1 MINYRD
7 FWGLQQTP
15 FEAIADAE
23 FFFESHAHG
32 EALARLLYFAADRGM
47 GLAALT
53 GEIGAGKTITLNA
66 LKKRLKPD
74 LYVVVELKTANL
86 GLDDILLHLA
96 TELQGGGVAP
106 RAAGRYDLM
115 REVHRLMQ
123 DKVLRYGRHC
133 LLMVDEA
140 QMLAPDTL
148 DGLRGLTN
156 FNEPGRAAMS
166 IVMSGQPEMRPLLK
180 SLPQVYQR
188 VGLFYHLD
196 YLGRDEVMPYLRR
209 RLAAAGATNTDVFES
224 ECLEPLYRFSNG
236 CPRQINRICK
246 LAVDRTCLL
255 REPVIHAKLL
265 QLIISDF
272 EKQYV

>member
-1 MINYRD
+1 MINYRE

-15 FEAIADAE
+15 FEAIADPG

-66 LKKRLKPD
+66 LRRKLGPD
-74 LYVVVELKTANL
+74 LYAVIDLKTANL
-86 GLDDILLHLA
+86 TLDDILRHVIA
-96 TELQGGGVAP
+96 DLQSAP
-106 RAAGRYDLM
+106 VPLAGRYELT
-115 REVHRLMQ
+115 RQFQTLLAE
-123 DKVLRYGRHC
+123 KVSRFGRHC

-140 QMLAPDTL
+140 QMLSPEVL

-156 FNEPGRAAMS
+156 FNEPGHAALS
-166 IVMSGQPEMRPLLK
+166 IILSGQPEMKAVLRG
-180 SLPQVYQR
+180 LPQVYQR

-196 YLGRDEVMPYLRR
+196 YLGRDEILPYLKH
-209 RLAAAGATNTDVFES
+209 RLKMAGASTADVFDD
-224 ECLEPLYRFSNG
+224 ECLDPLYAFSRG

-255 REPVIHAKLL
+255 RESRIHAKLL

-272 EKQYV
+272 EKQYA

>member
-1 MINYRD
+1 MINYRE

-15 FEAIADAE
+15 FEAIADPG

-66 LKKRLKPD
+66 LKGKLRPD
-74 LYVVVELKTANL
+74 LYVTVEIKTANL
-86 GLDDILLHLA
+86 GFEDILIHLNA
-96 TELQGGGVAP
+96 SLQGSVAAT
-106 RAAGRYDLM
+106 RHSSRYELTL
-115 REVHRLMQ
+115 EFQRLMQ
-123 DKVLRYGRHC
+123 EKVIRYGRHC
-133 LLMVDEA
+133 LVMVDEA
-140 QMLAPDTL
+140 QMLAPDVL

-156 FNEPGRAAMS
+156 YNEPGQAALS
-166 IVMSGQPEMRPLLK
+166 IVLSGQPEMK
-180 SLPQVYQR
+180 SVLRALPQVYQR

-196 YLGRDEVMPYLRR
+196 YLSRDEVLPYLQH
-209 RLAAAGATNTDVFES
+209 RLLKAGATEPEVFDGD
-224 ECLEPLYRFSNG
+224 CLSPLFDFSRG

-255 REPVIHAKLL
+255 RESRIHAKLL

-272 EKQYV
+272 EKQYE

>member
-1 MINYRD
+1 VINYRE
-7 FWGLQQTP
+7 FWGLHQSP
-15 FEAIADAE
+15 FEAIADPD

-66 LKKRLKPD
+66 LKKRLPPD
-74 LYVVVELKTANL
+74 RYVVVEIKTANL
-86 GLDDILLHLA
+86 TYDDILCHLNDG
-96 TELQGGGVAP
+96 LQAGQP
-106 RAAGRYDLM
+106 STRAQGRYELTL
-115 REVHRLMQ
+115 EFQRLMQ
-123 DKVLRYGRHC
+123 EKVFRHGRHC
-133 LLMVDEA
+133 LVMVDEA
-140 QMLAPDTL
+140 QLLSPEAL

-156 FNEPGRAAMS
+156 FNEPQQAALS
-166 IVMSGQPEMRPLLK
+166 IVFSGQPEMKSVLR

-196 YLGRDEVMPYLRR
+196 YLGSEEIFPYMRHRFLT
-209 RLAAAGATNTDVFES
+209 AGASTPDVFDS
-224 ECLEPLYRFSNG
+224 DCIEPLYRFSKG

-255 REPVIHAKLL
+255 HEPRIHAKLL

-272 EKQYV
+272 EKQYA

>member
-15 FEAIADAE
+15 FEAIADPE

-32 EALARLLYFAADRGM
+32 EALARLLYFAGDRGM

-66 LKKRLKPD
+66 VKKKLRPD
-74 LYVVVELKTANL
+74 LYVVVEIKTANL
-86 GLDDILLHLA
+86 TFDDLLCHLNAGLAVRPSSVRPAD
-96 TELQGGGVAP
+96 
-106 RAAGRYDLM
+106 RYDLT
-115 REVHRLMQ
+115 REFQRLMQ
-123 DKVLRYGRHC
+123 EKVIQYGRHC
-133 LLMVDEA
+133 LMLVDEA
-140 QMLAPDTL
+140 QMLSPEAL

-156 FNEPGRAAMS
+156 FNEPGQAALS
-166 IVMSGQPEMRPLLK
+166 IVLSGQPEMK
-180 SLPQVYQR
+180 SVLRALPQVYQR

-196 YLGRDEVMPYLRR
+196 YLAHGEILPYLRH
-209 RLAAAGATNTDVFES
+209 RLAAAGAVEPDVFDED
-224 ECLEPLYRFSNG
+224 CLEPLYRFSGG

-255 REPVIHAKLL
+255 REPRIHAKLL

-272 EKQYV
+272 EKQYA